1 MLGGDVNF
9 FPSSI
14 LYASYKTTRCKLQ
27 ILEAFAK
34 ALKME
39 INMKLE
45 IKEHVSTKID
55 AQNSLVL
62 KVSQI

>member
-45 IKEHVSTKID
+45 IKEHVSTKI
-55 AQNSLVL
+55 
-62 KVSQI
+62 